1 METIAVYWEP
11 VIRVYGFEVVE
22 DVDLIRVRLP
32 AASSH
37 LVGQQISRF
46 GADGASFILVV
57 LQYIDPQ
64 WVEFCCVVKKN
75 CHQDLIDMLA
85 EDITTV
91 SGLAIDSQL
100 GVEAL
105 FFHGPHFQDRYG
117 IIAAA
122 MEVVTDQGTKLHL
135 AGCAGTSVYLIT
147 PAGAAEGTKK
157 SLAAAFTIP
166 QHGGRAA

>member
-32 AASSH
+32 AATSH
-37 LVGQQISRF
+37 LLGQQISRF
-46 GADGASFILVV
+46 GASGASFVLVV
-57 LQYIDPQ
+57 HQYIDPQ
-64 WVEFCCVVKKN
+64 WVEICCVIKKKY
-75 CHQDLIDMLA
+75 HQDFIDILA
-85 EDITTV
+85 EDIATV
-91 SGLAIDSQL
+91 PGLAIDSQC

-122 MEVVTDQGTKLHL
+122 MEVVTDQGSKLHL
-135 AGCAGTSVYLIT
+135 AGCAGTSIYLIT

-157 SLAAAFTIP
+157 ALAAAFTIP